1 VLDGRYHRIRIELPD
16 HKGYQVRARRG
27 YFARANR
34 EGSGQPSPSGPG
46 PTTP

>member
-1 VLDGRYHRIRIELPD
+1 MIRIEVPE

-34 EGSGQPSPSGPG
+34 ENNNQPSPSGPASPG
-46 PTTP
+46 LP